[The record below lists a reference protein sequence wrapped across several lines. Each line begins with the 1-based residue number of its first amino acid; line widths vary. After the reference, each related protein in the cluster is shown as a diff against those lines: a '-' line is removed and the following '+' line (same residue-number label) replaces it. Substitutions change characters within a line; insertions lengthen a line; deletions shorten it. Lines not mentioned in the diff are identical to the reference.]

1 LDDILENIESL
12 KVREGEE
19 EKPKIKEQSVDK
31 KFKEIEKLFESDNVN
46 LSNHFYVNP
55 YAKVKEIKE
64 NNLEAIDV
72 DDVIFDEKKGKLIW
86 KEAKIKEKERRM
98 VNENDIINENV
109 KGKRKRSEDDS
120 DEELTIKKT
129 KNFK

>member
-1 LDDILENIESL
+1 M
-12 KVREGEE
+12 K
-19 EKPKIKEQSVDK
+19 
-31 KFKEIEKLFESDNVN
+31 
-46 LSNHFYVNP
+46 
-55 YAKVKEIKE
+55 
-64 NNLEAIDV
+64 
-72 DDVIFDEKKGKLIW
+72 KKGKLIW